1 MGAKKF
7 PADVGV
13 YELGADERA
22 QIDELVNEVRATY
35 TTADD
40 PELLFRANTLAAG
53 LPSGLV
59 GFLREFQ
66 LCERNAGVVVSGRP
80 RRTGLRKKTA
90 RAPRGRKPSSCFAP
104 RCSVSRS
111 AGRRCKRA
119 G

>member
-66 LCERNAGVVVSGRP
+66 LCERNAGVVV
-80 RRTGLRKKTA
+80 
-90 RAPRGRKPSSCFAP
+90 RGFAVDDNGIGP
-104 RCSVSRS
+104 TP
-111 AGRRCKRA
+111 
-119 G
+119 